1 MASILRHLSSVASS
15 RRTIN
20 QLSSFRLLHHH
31 MNSLKSNHTLKHY
44 LESGEPIK
52 ALLNFKQRF
61 RESPSFIDSFS
72 VLFAIKASSS
82 AHKAPSFVGQQI
94 HALVRKLGFHSIIQ
108 IQTSLVGFYS
118 TAGDISSARQVFDET
133 PEKQNVVLCTAM
145 ITAYAEND
153 KSVQALEMFRL
164 MEEERIELDE
174 VIVTVA
180 LSACADLGAVQ
191 MGERIYSQSIK
202 RKRRLGMD
210 LTLRNSLLN
219 MYVKAGDVEK
229 ARRVF
234 DETMRKDV
242 TTYTS
247 MIVGYALNGQAQE
260 SLELFKKMSQDSSVS
275 PNDVTFIGVL
285 MACSHGGLVEE
296 GKRHFRSMVEDYNL
310 KPRDAHYG
318 CIVDLLCRSGR
329 LKDAHDFI
337 NQMPVKPNAVIWRTL
352 LGACSLQGNVEL
364 GEEAQRRIFELDSD
378 HVGDYVAL
386 SNIYAA
392 KGMWDE
398 KLKIRDRVRKRRE
411 PGKSWI
417 EMGNIIAEF
426 VSGGGDGDGKLMVG
440 EISEA
445 ELLSMESSVGLHLAL
460 SLELFSVLEASR
472 AYWLY
477 LEVLE
482 SRGPSSMDNDFE
494 RKEVSFDMF
503 LAEFVE
509 QLFRIRLVDEQLM
522 LTMLNSH
529 HWQTSQVFEGNFV
542 RLRSYVSYEER
553 DDVYGGL
560 ERRGLS
566 GDSLRKLSCYI
577 MSSEMTKS
585 QINHCTICLQDLK
598 AGEIIR
604 KLTEMP
610 SHVSPVVC

>member
-1 MASILRHLSSVASS
+1 MTSILRHLSSRRVINKLDSS
-15 RRTIN
+15 
-20 QLSSFRLLHHH
+20 LLLHYHT
-31 MNSLKSNHTLKHY
+31 NSLKSNHTLKHY

-72 VLFAIKASSS
+72 VLFAVKASSL
-82 AHKAPSFVGQQI
+82 ARKGHSFVGLQI
-94 HALVRKLGFHSIIQ
+94 HALVRKLGFESIIQ
-108 IQTSLVGFYS
+108 IQTSLVRFYS
-118 TAGDISSARQVFDET
+118 AAG
-133 PEKQNVVLCTAM
+133 
-145 ITAYAEND
+145 YADNE
-153 KSVQALEMFRL
+153 KSVQAIEMFRRT
-164 MEEERIELDE
+164 EEERIELDA

-191 MGERIYSQSIK
+191 MGEGIYSRCVE

-219 MYVKAGDVEK
+219 MYVKAGEVER

-234 DETMRKDV
+234 DETLRKDV

-260 SLELFKKMSQDSSVS
+260 SLELFKKMGQDSSVS

-296 GKRHFRSMVEDYNL
+296 GKRQFRSMVEDYNL
-310 KPRDAHYG
+310 KPRDAHFG
-318 CIVDLLCRSGR
+318 CMVDLLCRSGR
-329 LKDAHDFI
+329 LKDAHEFI

-352 LGACSLQGNVEL
+352 LGACSLHGNVEL
-364 GEEAQRRIFELDSD
+364 GEEVQRRIFELDRD

-398 KLKIRDRVRKRRE
+398 KVKMRDRVRKRRE

-426 VSGGGDGDGKLMVG
+426 VSGGGDDDGELMVG

-445 ELLSMESSVGLHLAL
+445 ELISMESSVGLHLAL
-460 SLELFSVLEASR
+460 YWSFYQCWRLLVPTGGRWVLECSSIDFMVEMEKGGRYNYIALTRCWWTITDFVAQLFS
-472 AYWLY
+472 
-477 LEVLE
+477 
-482 SRGPSSMDNDFE
+482 G
-494 RKEVSFDMF
+494 
-503 LAEFVE
+503 
-509 QLFRIRLVDEQLM
+509 RLVDEQLM
-522 LTMLNSH
+522 STMLNSH
-529 HWQTSQVFEGNFV
+529 HWQVGI
-542 RLRSYVSYEER
+542 YDVSYEER
-553 DDVYGGL
+553 EDLYGGM
-560 ERRGLS
+560 ECRGLS
-566 GDSLRKLSCYI
+566 GD
-577 MSSEMTKS
+577 
-585 QINHCTICLQDLK
+585 
-598 AGEIIR
+598 
-604 KLTEMP
+604 
-610 SHVSPVVC
+610 

>member
-1 MASILRHLSSVASS
+1 MTSILRHLSSATSS
-15 RRTIN
+15 RPVIN
-20 QLSSFRLLHHH
+20 KFDSFLLLHYHT
-31 MNSLKSNHTLKHY
+31 NSLKSNHTLKHY

-52 ALLNFKQRF
+52 ALLNFKQRY
-61 RESPSFIDSFS
+61 RESPRFIDSFS

-82 AHKAPSFVGQQI
+82 AHKGHSFMGQQI

-118 TAGDISSARQVFDET
+118 TAGDISSARQMFDET
-133 PEKQNVVLCTAM
+133 PEKRNVVLWTAM

-164 MEEERIELDE
+164 MEAERIELDE

-234 DETMRKDV
+234 DETVRKDV

-260 SLELFKKMSQDSSVS
+260 SLELFKKMKRQDSSVS

-310 KPRDAHYG
+310 KPREAHFG
-318 CIVDLLCRSGR
+318 CMVDLLCRSGR
-329 LKDAHDFI
+329 LKDAHEFI
-337 NQMPVKPNAVIWRTL
+337 SQMPVKPNAVIWRTL

-364 GEEAQRRIFELDSD
+364 GEEVQRRIFELDRD

-398 KLKIRDRVRKRRE
+398 KVRMRDRVRKRRE

-426 VSGGGDGDGKLMVG
+426 VSGGGDDDGKLMVG
-440 EISEA
+440 EISE
-445 ELLSMESSVGLHLAL
+445 
-460 SLELFSVLEASR
+460 LELFSVLEASR
-472 AYWLY
+472 AYWWY
-477 LEVLE
+477 LELSG
-482 SRGPSSMDNDFE
+482 SRGPSSMAD
-494 RKEVSFDMF
+494 
-503 LAEFVE
+503 FVE
-509 QLFRIRLVDEQLM
+509 QLFRERLVDEQLM
-522 LTMLNSH
+522 SRMLNTH
-529 HWQTSQVFEGNFV
+529 HSQ
-542 RLRSYVSYEER
+542 LRISDVSYEER
-553 DDVYGGL
+553 DDVYDEL
-560 ERRGLS
+560 KRRGLS
-566 GDSLRKLSCYI
+566 GDSLRKLPCYNV
-577 MSSEMTKS
+577 K
-585 QINHCTICLQDLK
+585 
-598 AGEIIR
+598 
-604 KLTEMP
+604 
-610 SHVSPVVC
+610 

>member
-1 MASILRHLSSVASS
+1 MTSILRHLSSATSS
-15 RRTIN
+15 RPVIN
-20 QLSSFRLLHHH
+20 KFDSFLLLHYHT
-31 MNSLKSNHTLKHY
+31 NSLKSNHTLKHY

-52 ALLNFKQRF
+52 ALLNLKQRY
-61 RESPSFIDSFS
+61 RESPRFIDSFS

-82 AHKAPSFVGQQI
+82 AHKGHSFMGQQI

-118 TAGDISSARQVFDET
+118 TAGDISSARQMFDET
-133 PEKQNVVLCTAM
+133 PEKRNVVLWTAM

-234 DETMRKDV
+234 DETVRKDV

-296 GKRHFRSMVEDYNL
+296 GKRHFRCMVEDYNL
-310 KPRDAHYG
+310 KPREAHFG
-318 CIVDLLCRSGR
+318 CMVDLLCRSGR
-329 LKDAHDFI
+329 LKDAHEFI
-337 NQMPVKPNAVIWRTL
+337 SQMPVKPNAVIWRTL

-364 GEEAQRRIFELDSD
+364 GEEVQRRIFELDRD

-398 KLKIRDRVRKRRE
+398 KVRMRDRVRKRRE

-426 VSGGGDGDGKLMVG
+426 VSGGGDDDGKLMVG

-445 ELLSMESSVGLHLAL
+445 ELHSMESSVGLHLAAVAGAFL
-460 SLELFSVLEASR
+460 SVGGFS
-472 AYWLY
+472 Y
-477 LEVLE
+477 LLVA
-482 SRGPSSMDNDFE
+482 D
-494 RKEVSFDMF
+494 
-503 LAEFVE
+503 FVE
-509 QLFRIRLVDEQLM
+509 QLFRERLVDEQLM
-522 LTMLNSH
+522 SRMLNTH
-529 HWQTSQVFEGNFV
+529 HSQ
-542 RLRSYVSYEER
+542 LRISDVSYEER
-553 DDVYGGL
+553 DDVYDEL
-560 ERRGLS
+560 KRRGLS
-566 GDSLRKLSCYI
+566 GDSLRKLPCYND
-577 MSSEMTKS
+577 MKT
-585 QINHCTICLQDLK
+585 
-598 AGEIIR
+598 GEITQSLPR
-604 KLTEMP
+604 CDHTFHL
-610 SHVSPVVC
+610 VCVDKWLFRQAVRECIIVEIY